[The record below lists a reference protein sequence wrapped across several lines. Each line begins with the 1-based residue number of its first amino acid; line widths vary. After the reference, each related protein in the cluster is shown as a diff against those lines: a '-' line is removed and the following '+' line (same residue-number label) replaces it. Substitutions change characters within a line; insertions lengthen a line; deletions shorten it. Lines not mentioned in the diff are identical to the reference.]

1 MFNHFHI
8 RTGDKEETVLHQ
20 LIKNLVAHKLI
31 ELTTPFQF
39 SHSYYSKGKEPKTFE
54 DVKKEIEKERID
66 PIYIK
71 TPRYKDCSL
80 FYIIPP
86 KLYKAQVDV
95 FIERENIRINGYLCQ
110 PDISLF
116 NSNTIESAIEII
128 HKGKPSYD
136 KLTAYINSK
145 INVAWLY
152 VKDHMNIL
160 EEYNQQDFRL
170 KCSYGWRG
178 DTPIYIKYAIAIHMM
193 QNGKAWDSETKR
205 IRYNEKT
212 GYHIQNFNDD
222 NDGWKDSPS
231 TNATTKNKKAK
242 NSNRV
247 VEKLCE
253 DYVKSLPPELNKP
266 SSIPHL
272 VKDYVGEFLL
282 IFQCKGWKRQYE
294 DPFLWG
300 NILEMHR
307 EGQPYRKEIWNAHTA
322 VIDKTQSLIDY
333 EAGQTY
339 KFMCGVGDYGKEGQH
354 KYYANKMG
362 ESIPAPKPVLTD
374 QVWELK

>member
-1 MFNHFHI
+1 MFNHFQI

-39 SHSYYSKGKEPKTFE
+39 SNSYYSKGKEPKTFE
-54 DVKKEIEKERID
+54 DVKKEIEKKRID
-66 PIYIK
+66 PNTQK
-71 TPRYKDCSL
+71 PLYKDCSL

-95 FIERENIRINGYLCQ
+95 FIERQNIRINGYLCQ

-128 HKGKPSYD
+128 HKGPPSYE

-145 INVAWLY
+145 VNVAWLY

-178 DTPIYIKYAIAIHMM
+178 NTPIYIKYRIAINML
-193 QNGKAWDSETKR
+193 QKNKAWDSETKR
-205 IRYNEKT
+205 IRYNENT
-212 GYHIQNFNDD
+212 GYHIQNFNAD
-222 NDGWKDSPS
+222 NDGWRDSPS
-231 TNATTKNKKAK
+231 TSATTKNKKAK
-242 NSNRV
+242 NSNRYL
-247 VEKLCE
+247 EKLCE
-253 DYVKSLPPELNKP
+253 DYVKSLPHELNQP
-266 SSIPHL
+266 QLIPHPT
-272 VKDYVGEFLL
+272 KDYVKEFELT
-282 IFQCKGWKRQYE
+282 FQCKGWKRQYE

-300 NILEMHR
+300 NIIEMHI

-322 VIDKTQSLIDY
+322 VCDKTQSSIDY
-333 EAGQTY
+333 EAGRNY
-339 KFMCGVGDYGKEGQH
+339 KFICGLQDYGQDGQH
-354 KYYANKMG
+354 KYYANKIG
-362 ESIPAPKPVLTD
+362 GGAPKPIPILTD

>member
-1 MFNHFHI
+1 MYYFQI

-20 LIKNLVAHKLI
+20 LIKNLIAHKLI
-31 ELTTPFQF
+31 EIKSPLQF
-39 SHSYYSKGKEPKTFE
+39 SYSYYPKGKEPQSIE
-54 DVKKEIEKERID
+54 DVKKEIEKKRID
-66 PIYIK
+66 PNTQK
-71 TPRYKDCSL
+71 PFYKNCSL

-86 KLYKAQVDV
+86 KLYKAQVDIFV
-95 FIERENIRINGYLCQ
+95 EREHIRVNNFLCK
-110 PDISLF
+110 PDLSLF
-116 NSNTIESAIEII
+116 NSNIIDSAIEII
-128 HKGKPSYD
+128 HKGKPSYE

-145 INVAWLY
+145 INVVWLY

-178 DTPIYIKYAIAIHMM
+178 NTPLHIKYAIAIHMM
-193 QNGKAWDSETKR
+193 QNGKAWDSDVKR
-205 IRYNEKT
+205 IRYNKNT
-212 GYHIQNFNDD
+212 GYHIQNYINDK
-222 NDGWKDSPS
+222 GEWHDSPS
-231 TNATTKNKKAK
+231 THATTKNKKAK
-242 NSNRV
+242 NSNRF

-253 DYVKSLPPELNKP
+253 DYVKSLPPELNNPK
-266 SSIPHL
+266 SIPHP

-322 VIDKTQSLIDY
+322 VIDKTQSFLDY

-339 KFMCGVGDYGKEGQH
+339 KFMCGVGDYGQEGQH

-374 QVWELK
+374 QVWELP

>member
-1 MFNHFHI
+1 MFNHFQI

-39 SHSYYSKGKEPKTFE
+39 SNSYYSKGKEPKTFE
-54 DVKKEIEKERID
+54 DVKKEIEKKRID
-66 PIYIK
+66 PNTQK
-71 TPRYKDCSL
+71 PLYKDCSL

-95 FIERENIRINGYLCQ
+95 FIERQNIRINGYLCQ

-128 HKGKPSYD
+128 HKGPPSYE

-145 INVAWLY
+145 VNVAWLY

-160 EEYNQQDFRL
+160 EEYNQQHFRL

-178 DTPIYIKYAIAIHMM
+178 DTPIYIKYRIAIDML
-193 QNGKAWDSETKR
+193 QKNKAWDSETKR
-205 IRYNEKT
+205 IRFNETT
-212 GYHIQNFNDD
+212 GYHIQNFNAD
-222 NDGWKDSPS
+222 NDGWRDSPS
-231 TNATTKNKKAK
+231 TNATSKNKKAK
-242 NSNRV
+242 NSNRYI
-247 VEKLCE
+247 EKLCE

-266 SSIPHL
+266 QL
-272 VKDYVGEFLL
+272 VALRTKDYVNEFELT
-282 IFQCKGWKRQYE
+282 FQCKGWKRQYE

-300 NILEMHR
+300 NIIEMHK

-322 VIDKTQSLIDY
+322 VCDKTQSSIDY
-333 EAGQTY
+333 EAGRNY
-339 KFMCGVGDYGKEGQH
+339 KFICGLQDYGQDGQH
-354 KYYANKMG
+354 KYYANKIG
-362 ESIPAPKPVLTD
+362 GGAPKPIPILTD